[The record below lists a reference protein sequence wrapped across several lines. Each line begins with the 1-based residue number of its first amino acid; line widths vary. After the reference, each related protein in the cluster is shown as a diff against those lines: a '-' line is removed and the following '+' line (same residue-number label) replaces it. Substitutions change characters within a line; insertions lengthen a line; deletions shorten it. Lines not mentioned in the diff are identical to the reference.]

1 MENFDIYRDI
11 SGRTGGDIYVGVVGP
26 VRTGKSTFIKK
37 FMENVVLDNIT
48 DINVRTRAVDELPQS
63 ADGRTIMTSQPKFV
77 PNEAVSV
84 SFGEG
89 VNANVRLIDCVGYL
103 VDGALGDK
111 EGENDRLV
119 MTPWSD
125 EEMPF
130 SKAAEIGTEKVIK
143 EHSTVAVLVTTDGT
157 ILDIDRNDYQK
168 AEEQVAAELTKI
180 GKPFAIVLNTK
191 TPSAP
196 KTAELAAELEKNI
209 TRRWLSRTFSIWTK
223 KASPPL

>member
-168 AEEQVAAELTKI
+168 AEDRKSV
-180 GKPFAIVLNTK
+180 V
-191 TPSAP
+191 
-196 KTAELAAELEKNI
+196 
-209 TRRWLSRTFSIWTK
+209 
-223 KASPPL
+223 